1 MAATATVG
9 QITTTRH
16 FGAADAVRLGLVLD
30 ADIQLVERCLSGE
43 EAAWEDLV
51 KVHTRRVYAICYRFT
66 GSDQEAQDLTQEVF
80 LRVFRSLKSFRAGEG
95 SFQVWLAR
103 LTRNLL
109 IDHYRRTKLE
119 RATDSIEEQLPMLES
134 KTSTMSRTDGML
146 AGREASEVLQGALQ
160 KLSPELR
167 ETVILRDLE
176 ELEYREIAQVLNVP
190 EGTVKSRLNRG
201 RAELARVLRRTGSG
215 KLGVA

>member
-16 FGAADAVRLGLVLD
+16 FDGSGAANWARGRSWMPGRFLD
-30 ADIQLVERCLSGE
+30 ADNQLVERCLGGE

-95 SFQVWLAR
+95 SFVVWLAR
-103 LTRNLL
+103 LSRNLL
-109 IDHYRRTKLE
+109 IDHYRRTKLD
-119 RATDSIEEQLPMLES
+119 RATDSIEEQLPDARGED
-134 KTSTMSRTDGML
+134 RDDRRGPRDWWPG
-146 AGREASEVLQGALQ
+146 ARRASCC
-160 KLSPELR
+160 
-167 ETVILRDLE
+167 
-176 ELEYREIAQVLNVP
+176 
-190 EGTVKSRLNRG
+190 RG
-201 RAELARVLRRTGSG
+201 LCKNFRRNCG
-215 KLGVA
+215 KR